1 MENEKLYNLNMTV
14 FQFYCTVSEIHV
26 LQHLGLKKILLHRPV
41 ELGRELST
49 SDASLTDKL
58 RGKHA
63 PSFVFPVALCFLK
76 SCRKPI
82 NSISRFFT
90 RVGIIQHY
98 KHKAAFSF
106 FKIAKAVN
114 RNLNIFKKRK

>member
-26 LQHLGLKKILLHRPV
+26 LQHLGLKKIILHRPV
-41 ELGRELST
+41 ELGWELST
-49 SDASLTDKL
+49 SDASLTDRL
-58 RGKHA
+58 RGKQA

-90 RVGIIQHY
+90 RVGNIQHY
-98 KHKAAFSF
+98 KHKAAFLF

-114 RNLNIFKKRK
+114 RNLNIFKKCK

>member
-1 MENEKLYNLNMTV
+1 MDSEKLYNLLMTV
-14 FQFYCTVSEIHV
+14 FQFYCNVSDIITEAARV
-26 LQHLGLKKILLHRPV
+26 KKKFLHRPV

-49 SDASLTDKL
+49 SDASLTDRL
-58 RGKHA
+58 RGKQA

-90 RVGIIQHY
+90 RVGNIQHY
-98 KHKAAFSF
+98 KHKAAFLF

-114 RNLNIFKKRK
+114 RNLIIFKKRK

>member
-1 MENEKLYNLNMTV
+1 MDSEKLYNLDMTV
-14 FQFYCTVSEIHV
+14 FQFYCNISVI
-26 LQHLGLKKILLHRPV
+26 LQKQLWKKIILHRPV
-41 ELGRELST
+41 ELGWELST

-58 RGKHA
+58 RGKQA
-63 PSFVFPVALCFLK
+63 PSFVFPVALCFLR

-82 NSISRFFT
+82 NSINRFFT
-90 RVGIIQHY
+90 RVGNIQNY

-114 RNLNIFKKRK
+114 RNLNIFKKCK